1 MTRAV
6 NLDLPVLASILAL
19 AALCGCA
26 KPAGPRSAADNAVAT
41 TELSAASVEVDM
53 PKVGKPQHAVAVDE
67 DAKDAPRRERK
78 PGGGFSGYK

>member
-6 NLDLPVLASILAL
+6 NLDVPVLASILAL

-26 KPAGPRSAADNAVAT
+26 KPVGPRTAADGAVAT
-41 TELSAASVEVDM
+41 TELSAANVEVDM
-53 PKVGKPQHAVAVDE
+53 PKVGKPQHAVSVD
-67 DAKDAPRRERK
+67 DDDKDVPRRERK